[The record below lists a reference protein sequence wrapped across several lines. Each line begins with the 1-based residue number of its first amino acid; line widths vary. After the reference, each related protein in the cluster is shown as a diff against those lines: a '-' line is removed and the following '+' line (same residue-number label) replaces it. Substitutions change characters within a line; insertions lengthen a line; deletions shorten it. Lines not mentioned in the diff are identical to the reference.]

1 MKSMLFALSLL
12 LSATLWAQQESA
24 NPHPGSNP
32 SDTAASRQTIQ
43 GCLKGDGN
51 TFTLIDDS
59 GTTYRLE
66 GDSAKLKNHVGHEVQ
81 VAGTVG
87 EASGSTSS
95 TSTGDIS
102 QPAIQ
107 VVEIKHVSSSCS
119 SKK

>member
-59 GTTYRLE
+59 GTTYQLE
-66 GDSAKLKNHVGHEVQ
+66 GDNAKLKNHVGHKVQ
-81 VAGTVG
+81 VAVTVG
-87 EASGSTSS
+87 KASASTS
-95 TSTGDIS
+95 STGDIS

-107 VVEIKHVSSSCS
+107 VVDVKQVSSSCS

>member
-1 MKSMLFALSLL
+1 MKNVLFALNLL
-12 LSATLWAQQESA
+12 LSATLLAQQESA
-24 NPHPGSNP
+24 NPQPRSNP

-59 GTTYRLE
+59 GTTYQLE

-87 EASGSTSS
+87 KASASTSTS
-95 TSTGDIS
+95 STGDIS

-107 VVEIKHVSSSCS
+107 VVDVKHVSRSCT